1 MQIEKTIVLTLQKLL
16 HKRENTVKQEREQ
29 FIIKTKELSLELADI
44 TLSELHVIDCIGT
57 YGTKNVTSLSKEMAM
72 TRGAISKICSK
83 LLKRKVID
91 KVHLADNQKEVH
103 FRLTEFGEKIFSLHE
118 TLHQA
123 AEEKV
128 IRFLKKYTPA
138 ELQFIDRL
146 LKDIINEL

>member
-1 MQIEKTIVLTLQKLL
+1 MQLEKNIVLTLQKLL
-16 HKRENTVKQEREQ
+16 HKREDAVKQEQEEL
-29 FIIKTKELSLELADI
+29 ITKTKELSLNLAGI
-44 TLSELHVIDCIGT
+44 TLSELHVINCIGT
-57 YGTKNVTSLSKEMAM
+57 HGTRNVTSLSKQMDM

-83 LLKRKVID
+83 LLKREAIEKI
-91 KVHLADNQKEVH
+91 HLTDNQKEVH
-103 FRLTEFGEKIFSLHE
+103 FKLTKSGEKIFSLHE

-128 IRFLKKYTPA
+128 IHFLKRYTPA